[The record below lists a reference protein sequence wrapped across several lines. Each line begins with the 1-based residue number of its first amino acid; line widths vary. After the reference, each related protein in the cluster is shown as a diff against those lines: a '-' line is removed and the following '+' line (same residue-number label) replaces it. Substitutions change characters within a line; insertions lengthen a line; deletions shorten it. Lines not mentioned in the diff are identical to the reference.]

1 MRWSKHALGV
11 VVRCASPSK
20 QHLRPFNAKVPATKH
35 DLNALII
42 EHVAPLADGEP
53 ATIVSIA
60 PLEEEEGYGPMCSA
74 WRVRGSAP
82 LPKDYADSP
91 DGTPLSATVAGIQTA
106 WGDAVPSLTANRTL
120 YNTL

>member
-1 MRWSKHALGV
+1 
-11 VVRCASPSK
+11 
-20 QHLRPFNAKVPATKH
+20 
-35 DLNALII
+35 
-42 EHVAPLADGEP
+42 
-53 ATIVSIA
+53 
-60 PLEEEEGYGPMCSA
+60 MCSA

-82 LPKDYADSP
+82 LPEDYADTP